1 MRSFSIVCGLRSY
14 MVPAI
19 RRFFECFIVEAAGQ
33 RYMQTMEFLYLG
45 GLVDASTDIMPDM
58 KRRIRLAWACY
69 NRFKR
74 ELYDM
79 EDAPFTLKVRMLKVK
94 ETLLYGCVTWTLGQ
108 EHFAELRTAHHNL
121 LLRIIGFQ
129 RRQRTDHLMSY
140 AKALKKA
147 QCESVE
153 TTIRKRRL
161 LFAGVQRTTN
171 ERLTHRVMFGT
182 MAGGEN
188 PGPGRPE
195 KNWAHC
201 LVDDVRVFRAP
212 RDPRKASP

>member
-1 MRSFSIVCGLRSY
+1 
-14 MVPAI
+14 
-19 RRFFECFIVEAAGQ
+19 
-33 RYMQTMEFLYLG
+33 MQTMEFLYLG

-79 EDAPFTLKVRMLKVK
+79 EDAPFTLKVRMLKGEV
-94 ETLLYGCVTWTLGQ
+94 ETLLYGCLTWTLGQ
-108 EHFAELRTAHHNL
+108 EHFAELRTAHHN

-140 AKALKKA
+140 AKVLKKA

-153 TTIRKRRL
+153 ATIRKRRL
-161 LFAGVQRTTN
+161 LFAGDVQQTTI
-171 ERLTHRVMFGT
+171 ERLTYRVMFGT
-182 MAGGEN
+182 LAGGEN
-188 PGPGRPE
+188 PGPDQPG
-195 KNWAHC
+195 KNSAQC
-201 LVDDVRVFRAP
+201 LADNIRVFQATEEL
-212 RDPRKASP
+212 SLIHI